1 MLNSA
6 KRQMGVGIGLVKG
19 GEVREAIE
27 GMARRDERNG
37 GGKRRSARV
46 CGEGRGRGV

>member
-1 MLNSA
+1 
-6 KRQMGVGIGLVKG
+6 MGAGIGLVKG

-27 GMARRDERNG
+27 GMGDERNG